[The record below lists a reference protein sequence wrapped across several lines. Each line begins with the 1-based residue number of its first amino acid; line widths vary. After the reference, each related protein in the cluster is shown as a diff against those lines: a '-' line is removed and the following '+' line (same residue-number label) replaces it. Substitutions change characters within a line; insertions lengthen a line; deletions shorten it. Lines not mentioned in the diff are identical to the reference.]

1 MLFNSYQFIFVFL
14 PTTIIGFFLLNKIFS
29 AKYSTAWLVLMSLIF
44 YGYWDYHYVAL
55 LIFSILT
62 NFWTGRKIFHS
73 ATRKKFWL
81 IAGIIF
87 NLSLLFYF
95 KYTGFFL
102 NNINNLFGANL
113 FVPEIILPLGISF
126 FTFTQTAFLV
136 DTYRGE
142 VEEYSFGN
150 YCLFVTIFP
159 HLLAGPILYHK
170 DIIPQF
176 EQIKNSHFDEKNFSE
191 GLAFFIAGLFKKV
204 VIADNLAPF
213 ANLAFANTAAL
224 TSADAWLGAV
234 IYSLQLY
241 FDFSGYS
248 EMAIGLGRTM
258 NFNLPQNFDS
268 PYQAT
273 SIIDFWRRWHMT
285 LSQFVKSYIYI
296 PLGGNRHGQ
305 FAKMKNLFVSM
316 LLIGLWH
323 GANWTY
329 IIWGGVHG
337 VMLVINHTWRK
348 LNFELPN
355 FIGWLIT
362 YTCVFSALVI
372 FRSANISEAWHY
384 LSVMYHF
391 QSFDLNIL
399 KTAEFEMYIPLFA
412 ACALAFFSKSVPD
425 LIKNF
430 QPNLKY
436 AFAMSLALIS
446 SLLLMFEQISE
457 FLYFQ
462 F

>member
-1 MLFNSYQFIFVFL
+1 MLFNSYGFIFLFL
-14 PTTIIGFFLLNKIFS
+14 PITIIGFFLINSYFS
-29 AKYSTAWLVLMSLIF
+29 AKFSTAWLILMSLIF
-44 YGYWDYHYVAL
+44 YGYWNYHYVAL
-55 LIFSILT
+55 LIFSISV
-62 NFWTGRKIFHS
+62 NFFTGRKIFHS

-81 IAGIIF
+81 TCGIIF

-102 NNINNLFGANL
+102 TNINALFGQNFL
-113 FVPEIILPLGISF
+113 VPEIVLPLGISF

-142 VEEYSFGN
+142 VEKYSFGN

-176 EQIKNSHFDEKNFSE
+176 EQIKNSRFDEKNFSE

-213 ANLAFANTAAL
+213 ANLAFAQTTEL
-224 TSADAWLGAV
+224 TCADAWLGSV

-248 EMAIGLGRTM
+248 EMAIGLGKM
-258 NFNLPQNFDS
+258 LNFNLPQNFDS

-296 PLGGNRHGQ
+296 PLGGNRHGN
-305 FAKMKNLFVSM
+305 FSKIKNLFLSM

-323 GANWTY
+323 GANWTF
-329 IIWGGVHG
+329 IIWGGLHG
-337 VMLVINHTWRK
+337 ILLILNHTWRK
-348 LNFELPN
+348 FKIELPK
-355 FIGWLIT
+355 FLCWLIT
-362 YTCVFSALVI
+362 CICVFSAWVI
-372 FRSANISEAWHY
+372 FRSSNIAAARDF
-384 LSVMYHF
+384 LSTMYNF
-391 QSFDLNIL
+391 QSFELNIF
-399 KTAEFEMYIPLFA
+399 KDAGFEMYLALFV
-412 ACALAFFSKSVPD
+412 ACALAFFSKSVPK

-430 QPNLKY
+430 QPKLKY
-436 AFAMSLALIS
+436 ALALSVAFIS

>member
-1 MLFNSYQFIFVFL
+1 MLFNSYEFIFVFL
-14 PTTIIGFFLLNKIFS
+14 PVTLIVFFAVAKIFGGKF
-29 AKYSTAWLVLMSLIF
+29 AAAWLVFASIIF
-44 YGYWDYHYVAL
+44 YGYWDFRYVPL
-55 LIFSILT
+55 LIVSIVT
-62 NFWTGRKIFHS
+62 NFLVGRKIFNS
-73 ATRKKFWL
+73 AARKKFWL

-95 KYTGFFL
+95 KYAGFFIS
-102 NNINNLFGANL
+102 NINFFFGRNF

-142 VEEYSFGN
+142 VEEYSFVN

-176 EQIKNSHFDEKNFSE
+176 KNFGTATFDAKNFSE
-191 GLAFFIAGLFKKV
+191 GLVFFIAGLSKKV

-213 ANLAFANTAAL
+213 ANLAFANWENL
-224 TSADAWLGAV
+224 TCADAWLGST
-234 IYSLQLY
+234 IYTIQLY

-248 EMAIGLGRTM
+248 EMAIGLGRM
-258 NFNLPQNFDS
+258 INLKLPQNFDS

-285 LSQFVKSYIYI
+285 LSQFVKNYIYI
-296 PLGGNRHGQ
+296 PLGGSRSGQ
-305 FAKMKNLFVSM
+305 LAKMKNLFLSM

-337 VMLVINHTWRK
+337 VLLVINHTWRRFK
-348 LNFELPN
+348 IELPK
-355 FIGWLIT
+355 FLCWLMT
-362 YTCVFSALVI
+362 FTCVSSALVI
-372 FRSANISEAWHY
+372 FRSENIFVAKHF
-384 LSVMYHF
+384 LATMYKF
-391 QSFDLNIL
+391 ESPELNIL
-399 KTAEFEMYIPLFA
+399 KDGGFEMAGFLIV
-412 ACALAFFSKSVPD
+412 ACGLAFFAKSVPRLVED
-425 LIKNF
+425 F
-430 QPNLKY
+430 QPKLKCAAVLAV
-436 AFAMSLALIS
+436 AFVA
-446 SLLLMFEQISE
+446 SLLLMVDQISE

>member
-1 MLFNSYQFIFVFL
+1 MLFNSYQFIFLFL
-14 PTTIIGFFLLNKIFS
+14 PTTLIGFFLLNKFSS

-44 YGYWDYHYVAL
+44 YGYWDYNYVAL

-62 NFWTGRKIFHS
+62 NFFTGRQIFHS
-73 ATRKKFWL
+73 SARKKIWL
-81 IAGIIF
+81 VVGIIF

-102 NNINNLFGANL
+102 SNINAAFGQNF

-142 VEEYSFGN
+142 VTEYSFGN

-170 DIIPQF
+170 DMIPQF

-204 VIADNLAPF
+204 VIADNLSPF
-213 ANLAFANTAAL
+213 SNLAFANTDAL
-224 TSADAWLGAV
+224 TCPDAWLGSV
-234 IYSLQLY
+234 IYTIQLY

-248 EMAIGLGRTM
+248 EMAIGLGKMM

-305 FAKMKNLFVSM
+305 FSKMKNLFLSM
-316 LLIGLWH
+316 LIIGLWH

-337 VMLVINHTWRK
+337 VLLVINHTWRK

-355 FIGWLIT
+355 FIGWLMT
-362 YTCVFSALVI
+362 FTCVSSALVI
-372 FRSANISEAWHY
+372 FRSENIFEAWNF
-384 LSVMYHF
+384 LSIMYQF
-391 QSFDLNIL
+391 QTLELNIF
-399 KTAEFEMYIPLFA
+399 KDAGAEMYFVLA
-412 ACALAFFSKSVPD
+412 VSCALAFFSKSVPD

-430 QPNLKY
+430 QPKLKY
-436 AFAMSLALIS
+436 AFALSAALIS